1 MMEKDKVQ
9 PKDTT
14 AANGG
19 LTPADEQ
26 LVRAFFKNH
35 SPGVVAD
42 EGFSTRVMREL
53 PDARRY
59 RLNRIWTLT
68 CSAAG
73 VAMLCLLNG
82 LSVLKSG
89 ILNLFGDIIG
99 TATSI
104 STAGHVSP
112 LLVVCS
118 LAVLATVGLVNLL
131 GTDRQLFI

>member
-1 MMEKDKVQ
+1 MMEKDKLQ
-9 PKDTT
+9 QKGT
-14 AANGG
+14 AAGNGG

-26 LVRAFFKNH
+26 LVRAFFESH

-42 EGFSTRVMREL
+42 GGFSGRVMRRL
-53 PDARRY
+53 PDARQH

-82 LSVLKSG
+82 LSALKDG
-89 ILNLFGDIIG
+89 VLNLFGDIVG
-99 TATSI
+99 AAASI

-112 LLVVCS
+112 LLVVGS
-118 LAVLATVGLVNLL
+118 LAVLATVALVNLFGADEQRL
-131 GTDRQLFI
+131 V

>member
-9 PKDTT
+9 QKGM
-14 AANGG
+14 AADNDG

-26 LVRAFFKNH
+26 LVRAFFENH

-53 PDARRY
+53 PDVRQY

-68 CSAAG
+68 CSVAG
-73 VAMLCLLNG
+73 VAMLCLQNG

-104 STAGHVSP
+104 STASHVSP

-118 LAVLATVGLVNLL
+118 LAVLAMVGLVNLL
-131 GTDRQLFI
+131 GTDRQLPI